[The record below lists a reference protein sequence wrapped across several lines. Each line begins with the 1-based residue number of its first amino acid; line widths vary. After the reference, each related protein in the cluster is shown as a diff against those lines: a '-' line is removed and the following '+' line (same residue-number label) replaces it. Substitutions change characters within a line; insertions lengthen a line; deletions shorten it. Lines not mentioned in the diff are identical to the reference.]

1 MNAIYAGNF
10 FVVQNKVML
19 LLSACGETE
28 RRKDDEKDVVVE
40 GYDREKRNRFCRKI
54 RKCSERS
61 SACGRLGKRESIA
74 PQAACLQKS
83 EVVKCS

>member
-28 RRKDDEKDVVVE
+28 RRKDDKKDVVAE
-40 GYDREKRNRFCRKI
+40 GYDREK
-54 RKCSERS
+54 
-61 SACGRLGKRESIA
+61 GIA
-74 PQAACLQKS
+74 F
-83 EVVKCS
+83 VVK